1 MDSPS
6 VVVESDKGMTSSMRR
21 ILKNL
26 NRGTESPFKHD
37 LEINPNHPMLIGLD
51 GFRQSRPEVS
61 KQVAEQ
67 IYDNA
72 LIAAGLL
79 EDPQAMLKRINSL
92 LEQVVTK

>member
-1 MDSPS
+1 
-6 VVVESDKGMTSSMRR
+6 
-21 ILKNL
+21 
-26 NRGTESPFKHD
+26 
-37 LEINPNHPMLIGLD
+37 
-51 GFRQSRPEVS
+51 VS

>member
-1 MDSPS
+1 
-6 VVVESDKGMTSSMRR
+6 MTSSMRR

-26 NRGTESPFKHD
+26 NRGANSPFKHD
-37 LEINPNHPMLIGLD
+37 LEINPNHPMLVGLD
-51 GFRQSRPEVS
+51 GFRKTNPELS

-79 EDPQAMLKRINSL
+79 EDPQTMLKRINVL
-92 LEQVVTK
+92 LEQVVKA

>member
-1 MDSPS
+1 PA

-26 NRGTESPFKHD
+26 NRGEENPFKQN
-37 LEINPNHPMLIGLD
+37 LEINPAHPMMAGLEATRASNPD
-51 GFRQSRPEVS
+51 LA

-72 LIAAGLL
+72 LISAGLL
-79 EDPQAMLKRINSL
+79 EDPNAMLRRINSL
-92 LEQVVTK
+92 LEQLVTK